1 MRPGQIWMV
10 DLGDPVGHESGFVWP
25 VLVVGNPRMLGTV
38 KFVCP
43 LTTTRRT
50 YPWRLEVEPTS
61 MNGLS
66 NTSYIQCE
74 HLRSVSDKRAVE
86 QLGVLDLFTLTRVD
100 ATLRLLLTSAA

>member
-1 MRPGQIWMV
+1 
-10 DLGDPVGHESGFVWP
+10 
-25 VLVVGNPRMLGTV
+25 
-38 KFVCP
+38 
-43 LTTTRRT
+43 
-50 YPWRLEVEPTS
+50 